1 MRIGTYDG
9 SVPKIRVTGN
19 PLDYFELRFHN
30 PDGIKNLRRLP
41 GKSFSLDRYGI
52 PTTRRAGVVQ
62 YIAGLYRINEA
73 LALAIRVRERPG
85 LRNEVHNFLTLNRD
99 LKLPEEDAPKKRE
112 ETTANPN
119 NEKIEIG
126 TNIDTSPQSNAMRAA
141 LAQKRRDLCEFYLK
155 FKFLHPLAMIGIL
168 SADPAYTATI
178 LSAENFGIKDKDPEV
193 RLASVRILS
202 EFVTNIWS
210 RFKEAK
216 ESGTLPVLTPGSFAH
231 LINAITFED
240 LNDDLQSLET
250 ISNAIT
256 QQGFG
261 VFDKNSDVKSMAEIV
276 AENIFKTQK
285 IIRRYINEQG
295 YSFSD
300 NLTN

>member
-99 LKLPEEDAPKKRE
+99 LKLPEEDAPK
-112 ETTANPN
+112 
-119 NEKIEIG
+119 
-126 TNIDTSPQSNAMRAA
+126 
-141 LAQKRRDLCEFYLK
+141 KRRDLCEFYLK